1 VTRAKALAAHVNAQ
15 VIQAASGALIAQQ
28 VAAGVRAGTASP
40 DQGWMRFVE
49 IAAQDGWKSAS
60 ARSFIREL
68 TKQTAAAGG
77 RR

>member
-1 VTRAKALAAHVNAQ
+1 MLMPRTSHVDAR
-15 VIQAASGALIAQQ
+15 VVQAASGALVAQQ
-28 VAAGVRAGTASP
+28 VVADVRAGTASP
-40 DQGWMRFVE
+40 DHGWMRFVE

-77 RR
+77 R